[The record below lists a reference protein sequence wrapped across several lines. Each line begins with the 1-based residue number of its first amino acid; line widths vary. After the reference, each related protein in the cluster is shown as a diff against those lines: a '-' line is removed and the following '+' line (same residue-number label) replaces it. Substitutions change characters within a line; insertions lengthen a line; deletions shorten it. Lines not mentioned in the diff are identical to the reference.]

1 MSDLFATLQY
11 PVEPPIAGY
20 AIDAV
25 PQRRLD
31 AAIAYLARRGIRV
44 SSFMLG
50 DSPIPRYVVPGY
62 IGSALA
68 CQVVG
73 IAGLKGMG
81 L

>member
-1 MSDLFATLQY
+1 MTDLFSA
-11 PVEPPIAGY
+11 PARPAEHPIAGF

-25 PQRRLD
+25 PARRLD
-31 AAIAYLARRGIRV
+31 AAIAYLRSIGVKV

-62 IGSALA
+62 TGSALP

-73 IAGLKGMG
+73 IARLKGMG

>member
-1 MSDLFATLQY
+1 MTELFAAMER
-11 PVEPPIAGY
+11 PAEPPIAGF

-25 PQRRLD
+25 PTRRLE
-31 AAIAYLARRGIRV
+31 AAIGYLRNKGIRV
-44 SSFMLG
+44 STFKLG

-62 IGSALA
+62 AGSALA

-73 IAGLKGMG
+73 IARLKGMG

>member
-1 MSDLFATLQY
+1 MTDLFVAMARTA
-11 PVEPPIAGY
+11 EPPIAGF

-25 PQRRLD
+25 PARRLE
-31 AAIAYLARRGIRV
+31 AAIAHLRRKGIRV
-44 SSFMLG
+44 STFMLG

-62 IGSALA
+62 VGSALA

-73 IAGLKGMG
+73 IARLKGMG